1 MNVREMGQSDL
12 KITPIGIGAWAI
24 GGGKWEFAWGAQ
36 DDTESIAAIH
46 AGLERGINWI
56 DTAAAY
62 GLGHSEEVVGRAIR
76 GLSGRPYVFTKCSL
90 VWDESGTISHNLQAA
105 SIRREAEASL
115 KRLGVDA
122 IDLYQIHWPA
132 WKGNPESASP
142 GSIEEAVSEMAKLK
156 AEGKIRNIG
165 VSNFNAQQLA
175 RAVKVAPITSLQPP
189 YSLLATEVEHS
200 TLPFTRQRHIGVI
213 VYSPMASG
221 LLSGAMTRE
230 RIAALPDDDWRKR
243 SFNFR
248 EPALTRNLSLVETL
262 RAIGERYNVTPGAVA
277 IAWTLR
283 NPAVTGAIV
292 GVRRAQQVDGVI
304 GAAGIELDTN
314 DLLEIEQV
322 TALQGGA
329 GLSRVAPRPGKTFFW
344 TSKKRTQWWGLG

>member
-1 MNVREMGQSDL
+1 MNLRKLGQSDL

-36 DDTESIAAIH
+36 DDTESVVAIH

-56 DTAAAY
+56 DTAAVY
-62 GLGHSEEVVGRAIR
+62 GLGHSEEVVGRAVR
-76 GLSGRPYVFTKCSL
+76 GLSERPYVFTKCSL
-90 VWDESGTISHNLQAA
+90 VWDGTGTISHNLQAA
-105 SIRREAEASL
+105 SIRGEAEASL
-115 KRLGVDA
+115 KRLGLDA

-132 WKGNPESASP
+132 WKGNSESASP
-142 GSIEEAVSEMAKLK
+142 GSIEEAVGELAKLK

-165 VSNFNAQQLA
+165 VSNFNAQQMALA
-175 RAVKVAPITSLQPP
+175 VAVAPITSLQQP

-200 TLPFTRQRHIGVI
+200 ILPFTRKHQIGAI

-230 RIAALPDDDWRKR
+230 RIAALPEDDWRKR
-243 SFNFR
+243 SANFR
-248 EPALTRNLSLVETL
+248 EPALTNNLSLVETL
-262 RAIGERYNVTPGAVA
+262 RAIGERYNSTPGAVA

-292 GVRRAQQVDGVI
+292 GIRRARQVNGVI
-304 GAAGIELDTN
+304 GAAEIDLDTN
-314 DLLEIEQV
+314 DLLEIEEVMARQ
-322 TALQGGA
+322 AA
-329 GLSRVAPRPGKTFFW
+329 
-344 TSKKRTQWWGLG
+344 